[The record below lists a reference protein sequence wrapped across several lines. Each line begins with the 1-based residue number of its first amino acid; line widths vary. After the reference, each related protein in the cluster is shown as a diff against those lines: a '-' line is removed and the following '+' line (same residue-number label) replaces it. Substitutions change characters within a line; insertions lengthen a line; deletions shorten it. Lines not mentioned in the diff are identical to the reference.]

1 MSPPAASGPP
11 RPEALESGPSDQG
24 RRINLPLTGRIPPV
38 DPAEAAPEVRELF
51 ERQTEQWGAPLAPTL
66 VMAHCPPLAR
76 AAAGLSVA
84 LEKSGQLPA
93 ELRDLVCLRVAQLVG
108 CPF

>member
-1 MSPPAASGPP
+1 VSGDL
-11 RPEALESGPSDQG
+11 A
-24 RRINLPLTGRIPPV
+24 GRIAPV
-38 DPAEAAPEVRELF
+38 DPAAASPEVQEVF
-51 ERQTEQWGAPLAPTL
+51 SRQTQQWGAPLAPTL
-66 VMAHCPPLAR
+66 VMAHCPPLVR

-93 ELRDLVCLRVAQLVG
+93 DLRDLVCLRVAQLIG

>member
-1 MSPPAASGPP
+1 VSPRPSAGGPP
-11 RPEALESGPSDQG
+11 DSSRAIG
-24 RRINLPLTGRIPPV
+24 LPRAERVAPV
-38 DPAEAAPEVRELF
+38 DPAEAPAEVREILA
-51 ERQTEQWGAPLAPTL
+51 RQTEQWGGPLAPTL
-66 VMAHCPPLAR
+66 VLAHCPPLVR
-76 AAAGLSVA
+76 ASAGLSVA

>member
-1 MSPPAASGPP
+1 MSPQATSGPP
-11 RPEALESGPSDQG
+11 PEALESRPSDQG
-24 RRINLPLTGRIPPV
+24 RPIDFPLTGRIPPV

-51 ERQTEQWGAPLAPTL
+51 GRQTEQWGAPLAPTL
-66 VMAHCPPLAR
+66 VMAHCPPLVR

-93 ELRDLVCLRVAQLVG
+93 ELRDLVCLRVAQLIG